1 MNRVSVVIPTY
12 RGAAWL
18 PETIASA
25 LNQTHPP
32 HEVIVIDDQSP
43 DDTAAVV
50 AAIRDP
56 RIRYHRVAH
65 NMGQNAATNVG
76 IDMAEGDVVALLDHD
91 DVWVPEKLARQLAAL
106 NASADPANAVVFSTT
121 LIAGGDAPARVRPRR
136 APGDEPIVEYLL
148 CRSGIIQNSTILL
161 PTALARRVRID
172 ERTRICSDLG
182 FCIDLERAG
191 ANFVFIPEPLV
202 MWRDVGSGRLSLSQ
216 VKETEAWLANYAP
229 LLSRRE
235 IAGFRVRHLVPKI
248 IGSERRRSARYVWD
262 AYRAG
267 VLSTAE
273 AAALFSECLLP
284 RTTYLALRRTAASLR
299 PAWR

>member
-12 RGAAWL
+12 NGAAWL

-43 DDTAAVV
+43 DDTAAAV
-50 AAIRDP
+50 AAIADP
-56 RIRYHRVAH
+56 RVRYHRVPR

-76 IDMAEGDVVALLDHD
+76 IDLAEGDVIALLDHD
-91 DVWVPEKLARQLAAL
+91 DTWVPEKLARQLAAL
-106 NASADPANAVVFSTT
+106 NASPDPDKAVVFSTT

-136 APGDEPIVEYLL
+136 APGGEPIVEYLL
-148 CRSGIIQNSTILL
+148 CRSGIIQTSTILL

-216 VKETEAWLANYAP
+216 VKETEAWLQHYAP

-248 IGSERRRSARYVWD
+248 IGSERARSARYVWD
-262 AYRAG
+262 AYRAR

-273 AAALFSECLLP
+273 AAALFTECLLP
-284 RTTYLALRRTAASLR
+284 RNAYLTLRRTAASLR